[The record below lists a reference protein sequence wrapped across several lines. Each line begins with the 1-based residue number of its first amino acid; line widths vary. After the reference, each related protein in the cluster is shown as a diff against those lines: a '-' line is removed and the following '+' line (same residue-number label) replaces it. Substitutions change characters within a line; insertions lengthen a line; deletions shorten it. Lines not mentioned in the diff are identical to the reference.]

1 MKLFVRVAAII
12 ERDGAILTHR
22 SEQRG
27 VVYYALPGGH
37 LEAGETTVT
46 CLERELMEEFGIE
59 VVVGR
64 LLYLAEGMFLGG
76 RKQPKPK
83 HEIVFYYRATL
94 CEPDGV
100 VRSREEPRIYAHWLP
115 LAGAL
120 EQLFPAWLRLHLP
133 EAATSGWNVPTS
145 HIIADERDPEHS
157 TVQRTEL
164 SAL

>member
-37 LEAGETTVT
+37 LEAGETTVA
-46 CLERELMEEFGIE
+46 CLERELMEELGLA
-59 VVVGR
+59 VTVGR

-83 HEIVFYYRATL
+83 HELVFYYRTTL
-94 CEPDGV
+94 REPDV
-100 VRSREEPRIYAHWLP
+100 EVRSREEPHIYAHWLP

-120 EQLFPAWLRLHLP
+120 EQLFPMWLRSHLP
-133 EAATSGWNVPTS
+133 AAAANGWNVPTS
-145 HIIADERDPEHS
+145 HIVADERDPANL
-157 TVQRTEL
+157 TLAVTEL
-164 SAL
+164 LAS